1 MEVFSFQIYYV
12 PFRFQW
18 MNHFQRKLVKRH
30 IFYIFDPFLV
40 SITFLQWLV
49 LFEPTPP
56 GWASAYHRVWE
67 NLGGEILRVWPHLLT
82 YLTWDCE
89 EQGVLKWGQRNDQ
102 GRGVWYKPIFFLFVL
117 LAGFPNL
124 LKNSPRGWENQRPS
138 EYSSSSRDLNWDKS
152 QDTRLRYRD
161 NTPCSNISWSLTRSM

>member
-30 IFYIFDPFLV
+30 IFYIFGPFLV
-40 SITFLQWLV
+40 SITFLQCLV
-49 LFEPTPP
+49 LMNLHHLVGPAHTTVFGKILAGKYCGFDPTP
-56 GWASAYHRVWE
+56 
-67 NLGGEILRVWPHLLT
+67 T

-138 EYSSSSRDLNWDKS
+138 EYSSSSSRDLNWDKS